1 MAPEITSMAR
11 PTGLRLAGT
20 ACVALGAVGAG
31 VGATREWAAIG
42 FTADVEHAAD
52 VSVHGIDV
60 WEGKVVLF
68 AAVSSLLVLLA
79 MRISGS
85 RSTRRGLAIA
95 LIVLGAL
102 CVALPVADAVR
113 AKDRFGGVEGDDR
126 LTRTLSVRLGLPEEV
141 VRERLAD
148 LLHQERHIEISGV
161 TWVAGGGLLVELRA
175 EISPGGLWIAGGGG
189 VLLVAGGM
197 LGLAWVRRE
206 RPPDGRAR

>member
-1 MAPEITSMAR
+1 MASEITSMAR

-20 ACVALGAVGAG
+20 ACVALGAIAAG

-52 VSVHGIDV
+52 VPIHGIDV

-68 AAVSSLLVLLA
+68 AAVAALLVMLA

-85 RSTRRGLAIA
+85 RSSRRGLAIA

-102 CVALPVADAVR
+102 CFALPVGDAVR
-113 AKDRFGGVEGDDR
+113 AKDRFGGVEGVDR
-126 LTRTLSVRLGLPEEV
+126 LARTLSVQLGLPEEV

-148 LLHQERHIEISGV
+148 LLDQ
-161 TWVAGGGLLVELRA
+161 GLRV
-175 EISPGGLWIAGGGG
+175 EISPGLWITAIGGL
-189 VLLVAGGM
+189 LLVAGGV
-197 LGLAWVRRE
+197 LGLGWA
-206 RPPDGRAR
+206 GRGDANGTVAVDAGATGPNEVAG

>member
-1 MAPEITSMAR
+1 MASEITSTGR
-11 PTGLRLAGT
+11 PTLLRLAGT
-20 ACVALGAVGAG
+20 ACVALGAIVTG

-68 AAVSSLLVLLA
+68 AAVASLLVLLA

-85 RSTRRGLAIA
+85 GSTRRGLAIA

-148 LLHQERHIEISGV
+148 LLDQD
-161 TWVAGGGLLVELRA
+161 LRV
-175 EISPGGLWIAGGGG
+175 EISPGLWITAGGG
-189 VLLVAGGM
+189 VLLVAGGV
-197 LGLAWVRRE
+197 LGLRWVRRE
-206 RPPDGRAR
+206 RPPDGRVR

>member
-1 MAPEITSMAR
+1 MPRWPRSSRRWLAPPASGSPGRRASRSVRSPPAWAR
-11 PTGLRLAGT
+11 RESGARSGSPPDANTRRESR
-20 ACVALGAVGAG
+20 ALGALPAG

-68 AAVSSLLVLLA
+68 AAVAALLVMLA

-113 AKDRFGGVEGDDR
+113 AKDRFGGVEGVDR
-126 LTRTLSVRLGLPEEV
+126 LTRTLSVRLRLREEV
-141 VRERLAD
+141 VRERL
-148 LLHQERHIEISGV
+148 
-161 TWVAGGGLLVELRA
+161 RA
-175 EISPGGLWIAGGGG
+175 
-189 VLLVAGGM
+189 
-197 LGLAWVRRE
+197 
-206 RPPDGRAR
+206 

>member
-1 MAPEITSMAR
+1 MASEITSMAR

-20 ACVALGAVGAG
+20 ACVALGAITAG

-68 AAVSSLLVLLA
+68 AAVGALLMMLA

-95 LIVLGAL
+95 LIVLGAS
-102 CVALPVADAVR
+102 CVALPVGDAFR
-113 AKDRFGGVEGDDR
+113 AKDRFGGVEGADR
-126 LTRTLSVRLGLPEEV
+126 LARTLSVQLGLPEEV
-141 VRERLAD
+141 VREPLAE
-148 LLHQERHIEISGV
+148 LLDQ
-161 TWVAGGGLLVELRA
+161 GLRV
-175 EISPGGLWIAGGGG
+175 EISPGLWITAAGG
-189 VLLVAGGM
+189 VLLVVGGV
-197 LGLAWVRRE
+197 LGLAWVHRE
-206 RPPDGRAR
+206 STSESVGVEAAEGAAG

>member
-1 MAPEITSMAR
+1 MASEIASTGR
-11 PTGLRLAGT
+11 PTLLRLAGT
-20 ACVALGAVGAG
+20 ACVALGAIVAG

-60 WEGKVVLF
+60 WEGKIVLF

-95 LIVLGAL
+95 LIGLGAL

-126 LTRTLSVRLGLPEEV
+126 LTRTLSVRLGLPVEV

-148 LLHQERHIEISGV
+148 LLDQD
-161 TWVAGGGLLVELRA
+161 LRV
-175 EISPGGLWIAGGGG
+175 EISPGLWITAAGGILLGAGG
-189 VLLVAGGM
+189 VL
-197 LGLAWVRRE
+197 GLRWVRRE
-206 RPPDGRAR
+206 RPPDGRVR

>member
-1 MAPEITSMAR
+1 MASEITSTAR

-20 ACVALGAVGAG
+20 ACVALGAIAAG

-68 AAVSSLLVLLA
+68 AAVASLLVMLA

-85 RSTRRGLAIA
+85 RRTRRGLAIA

-102 CVALPVADAVR
+102 CVWLPVANALR
-113 AKDRFGGVEGDDR
+113 GQDRFGGLEGDGR
-126 LTRTLSVRLGLPEEV
+126 LTRTLSVQLGLPEEV
-141 VRERLAD
+141 VRERLSELLDED
-148 LLHQERHIEISGV
+148 LRV
-161 TWVAGGGLLVELRA
+161 
-175 EISPGGLWIAGGGG
+175 EISPGLWITAAGG
-189 VLLVAGGM
+189 VLLVAGGL
-197 LGLAWVRRE
+197 LGLAWVRLE
-206 RPPDGRAR
+206 RPHDWAVG

>member
-1 MAPEITSMAR
+1 MASEITSTGR
-11 PTGLRLAGT
+11 PTLLRLAGT
-20 ACVALGAVGAG
+20 ACVALGAIVTG

-68 AAVSSLLVLLA
+68 AAVASLLVLLA

-85 RSTRRGLAIA
+85 RSTRRGLAIV

-113 AKDRFGGVEGDDR
+113 AKDHFGGVEGDR

-148 LLHQERHIEISGV
+148 LLDED
-161 TWVAGGGLLVELRA
+161 LRV
-175 EISPGGLWIAGGGG
+175 EISPGLWITAAGG
-189 VLLVAGGM
+189 VLLVAGGV
-197 LGLAWVRRE
+197 LGLRWVRE
-206 RPPDGRAR
+206 RPPDGRVR

>member
-1 MAPEITSMAR
+1 MASGITSTAR

-20 ACVALGAVGAG
+20 VCVALGAIAAG
-31 VGATREWAAIG
+31 VGATREWETIG

-68 AAVSSLLVLLA
+68 AAAASLLVMLA

-85 RSTRRGLAIA
+85 RSTRRGLAMA

-102 CVALPVADAVR
+102 CVALPVANAVR
-113 AKDRFGGVEGDDR
+113 AKERFGGVEGADR
-126 LTRTLSVRLGLPEEV
+126 LARTLAVQLGLPEEV

-148 LLHQERHIEISGV
+148 LLDQD
-161 TWVAGGGLLVELRA
+161 LRV
-175 EISPGGLWIAGGGG
+175 EISPGPWITAAGG

-197 LGLAWVRRE
+197 LGLVWARRE
-206 RPPDGRAR
+206 RPPGGWVD

>member
-1 MAPEITSMAR
+1 MASEIASTAR

-20 ACVALGAVGAG
+20 ACVALGAIAAG

-68 AAVSSLLVLLA
+68 AAVAALLVMLA

-126 LTRTLSVRLGLPEEV
+126 LTRTLSVQLGLPQEV
-141 VRERLAD
+141 VRERL
-148 LLHQERHIEISGV
+148 S
-161 TWVAGGGLLVELRA
+161 GLLDEDLRV
-175 EISPGGLWIAGGGG
+175 EISPGLWITAAGG
-189 VLLVAGGM
+189 VLLVAGGL
-197 LGLAWVRRE
+197 LGLAWVRLE
-206 RPPDGRAR
+206 RPHDWAVG

>member
-1 MAPEITSMAR
+1 MASEITSMAH

-20 ACVALGAVGAG
+20 AWVALGAITAG

-68 AAVSSLLVLLA
+68 AAVAALLVMLA

-95 LIVLGAL
+95 LIVLGAC
-102 CVALPVADAVR
+102 CVTLPVADAVR
-113 AKDRFGGVEGDDR
+113 AKDRFGGGEGVD
-126 LTRTLSVRLGLPEEV
+126 SVARPPPVKRGLPEEV
-141 VRERLAD
+141 VREPLAELLDQD
-148 LLHQERHIEISGV
+148 LRV
-161 TWVAGGGLLVELRA
+161 
-175 EISPGGLWIAGGGG
+175 EISP
-189 VLLVAGGM
+189 
-197 LGLAWVRRE
+197 
-206 RPPDGRAR
+206 

>member
-1 MAPEITSMAR
+1 MAASQIMSMAR

-20 ACVALGAVGAG
+20 GCVALGAIAAG

-52 VSVHGIDV
+52 VSFHGIDV

-68 AAVSSLLVLLA
+68 AAVASLLVMLA

-95 LIVLGAL
+95 LVVLGAL
-102 CVALPVADAVR
+102 CVVLPVADAVR
-113 AKDRFGGVEGDDR
+113 AKDRFGGVEGADR
-126 LTRTLSVRLGLPEEV
+126 LARTLSVQLGLPEEV
-141 VRERLAD
+141 VRERLAVLLDQD
-148 LLHQERHIEISGV
+148 LRV
-161 TWVAGGGLLVELRA
+161 
-175 EISPGGLWIAGGGG
+175 EISPGLWITAAGGA
-189 VLLVAGGM
+189 LLVAGGV

-206 RPPDGRAR
+206 RLPDGAVG